1 MGSTGVLNRPGEL
14 WQQSTAKLQHS
25 TTKWQQST
33 TEVWRRSTTAWH
45 DTKDRCH
52 QTTMETWHKSA
63 DSWKNSKDMCRQS
76 TAGMLARSA
85 NRIYQSTDR
94 LQQMHLLEHPTEQK
108 KLLAEQN
115 SHLSSISTTNIP
127 QISESPQDER
137 PAETRSLPEISKSP
151 QPEISSKPTQP
162 EVSYPSPLSPSSQT
176 QISPVSSVSSPST
189 ASPQSPSQL
198 GTDSTA
204 TSSLSVDLSIQ
215 KRRPDEQVRALLK
228 FTDHVSSQVQKATRM
243 RDSKSTQL
251 GEIEHNWINSTIVD
265 ADDSARELAA
275 LLELC
280 RLDMAKRKGK
290 GKISSTNRKQ
300 WKFQGRGRAEEK
312 QSRLV
317 RYQCRLDRVLDH
329 LENLKIPQEVPAQEP
344 AAKTAA
350 ELSVTIS
357 VAKSVAELSSDASPD
372 PAAELPSY
380 VSPEPKTPVTELPS
394 SSGTLSVSSGTIIR
408 KPVPFI
414 AELPGDSAIVQI
426 QPAWTAKNIPKIIV
440 TNTPDD
446 SSFTLVESP
455 DTPNATYESRE
466 LNEILSWKE
475 TRNSIR
481 LQQSESLS
489 KIVSS
494 MESTRSK

>member
-1 MGSTGVLNRPGEL
+1 
-14 WQQSTAKLQHS
+14 
-25 TTKWQQST
+25 
-33 TEVWRRSTTAWH
+33 
-45 DTKDRCH
+45 
-52 QTTMETWHKSA
+52 METWQKSA
-63 DSWKNSKDMCRQS
+63 DSLKNSKHMCRQS

-85 NRIYQSTDR
+85 NKIYQSTDR

-108 KLLAEQN
+108 KLPAEQN
-115 SHLSSISTTNIP
+115 SNLSSISTTNIP
-127 QISESPQDER
+127 QNSETSESPQDVR
-137 PAETRSLPEISKSP
+137 PAGTRSLPETSKSSE
-151 QPEISSKPTQP
+151 PEISSKPTQP
-162 EVSYPSPLSPSSQT
+162 EISNRSPPSPPSQS
-176 QISPVSSVSSPST
+176 SPVSSISSPST
-189 ASPQSPSQL
+189 ASPQSPSETR
-198 GTDSTA
+198 TDSTA
-204 TSSLSVDLSIQ
+204 TSSLSVDLSMQ

-228 FTDHVSSQVQKATRM
+228 FIDHVSSQVQKAKRM

-290 GKISSTNRKQ
+290 GKIGSTNRKQ

-317 RYQCRLDRVLDH
+317 RYQCRLDRVLNH
-329 LENLKIPQEVPAQEP
+329 LENLQIPQEVPAHEP

-350 ELSVTIS
+350 ELWVTEP
-357 VAKSVAELSSDASPD
+357 VAKSVVELSSDASPD
-372 PAAELPSY
+372 PVAELPSDM
-380 VSPEPKTPVTELPS
+380 SPEPKTPVAELPS
-394 SSGTLSVSSGTIIR
+394 SSATLPSSSGTIIR

-446 SSFTLVESP
+446 SSFTLVGSP

-489 KIVSS
+489 KIVSC

>member
-1 MGSTGVLNRPGEL
+1 MGSTSVLNRPGEL
-14 WQQSTAKLQHS
+14 WQQSTAKLQQS

-52 QTTMETWHKSA
+52 QTTVETWHKSA
-63 DSWKNSKDMCRQS
+63 DSWKNSKDMCRQP

-94 LQQMHLLEHPTEQK
+94 LQQMHLPEHPTKQE
-108 KLLAEQN
+108 KLPAQQN
-115 SHLSSISTTNIP
+115 SKLSSISTTKIT
-127 QISESPQDER
+127 QTSESPQEVR
-137 PAETRSLPEISKSP
+137 PAETRSLPETSKSSP
-151 QPEISSKPTQP
+151 SQPEISKP
-162 EVSYPSPLSPSSQT
+162 SPSSASSSPSQS
-176 QISPVSSVSSPST
+176 SPVSSISSPSS
-189 ASPQSPSQL
+189 ASPQSPRET

-204 TSSLSVDLSIQ
+204 ISSLSVDLSIQ
-215 KRRPDEQVRALLK
+215 KRRPDEQIRGLLK
-228 FTDHVSSQVQKATRM
+228 FTHHISSQVQEAKRL

-275 LLELC
+275 LLEPC

-317 RYQCRLDRVLDH
+317 RYQCRLDRVLNH
-329 LENLKIPQEVPAQEP
+329 LENLKIPPEVPAQEP
-344 AAKTAA
+344 AANTAA
-350 ELSVTIS
+350 KLSVTDP
-357 VAKSVAELSSDASPD
+357 VAKSVSELSSDASRD
-372 PAAELPSY
+372 LVAELP
-380 VSPEPKTPVTELPS
+380 PEPKTPVAKLPS
-394 SSGTLSVSSGTIIR
+394 STRTIIR

-414 AELPGDSAIVQI
+414 AELPGDSAMIQI
-426 QPAWTAKNIPKIIV
+426 QPTWTAKNIPKIIV

-446 SSFTLVESP
+446 SSFTLVGSP
-455 DTPNATYESRE
+455 DTPNATDESRE

-489 KIVSS
+489 KMVSS
-494 MESTRSK
+494 MESTRSR